1 MGKQHVCPPSSIIY
15 NDKLKLIG
23 GQQSFPTLRYHRI
36 GKNVITQLVLR
47 NFKRISEQTYEFEP
61 FDLLVGRNNSGKST
75 VLQALAIWQFCLD
88 EFRRAKHREP
98 KSIQI
103 VLPNFTVLP
112 VPQFNLLWNE
122 RTERHYSSQNGTKKQ
137 ARILIEIKVTWIA
150 HNGKSYTFAVNL
162 RYASPQSVYAIPAEG
177 WKTFQTLDKN
187 QLLPIIVYVPPF
199 SGLEDSE
206 EWRDDAPLRKQ
217 VGKAQPGSV
226 LRNLLLRVW
235 ETNPQDWQKIQRVV
249 KEWFAVELKPP
260 QYEKGVDTQII
271 CEYKQGK
278 KSYDIIA
285 AGSGFHQTLTL
296 LAFLYGYQPTTLLL
310 DEPDAHLHVNLQ
322 RVVLEYFQ
330 FFYDKSH
337 EKNIQFLIATHA
349 EELIKGV
356 EVSQIMSLLSLTP
369 QRVQATPAIL
379 TAMADVSN
387 LEVTQLLDSPM
398 MLYVEG
404 EDDERLLRCWAK
416 VLNTEEN
423 MSKVC
428 FHIMGGGPKKQ
439 MKDNADRHFAGIK
452 QIIHPV
458 KRFVLFDYDDD
469 DAFHP
474 PPDNPVLHEWQ
485 RKNID
490 NYLLVPDSWIRAARQ
505 KNQRDE
511 KVFKAIEEQIEEFF
525 ASENL
530 TLPPNQTWKT
540 VKANVFQVVDGKKL
554 LFKKSDCLFQRL
566 QDKFQI
572 KLTRRTVAENMTAS
586 EIHDDVHQFF
596 AKLNKQIE

>member
-1 MGKQHVCPPSSIIY
+1 
-15 NDKLKLIG
+15 
-23 GQQSFPTLRYHRI
+23 
-36 GKNVITQLVLR
+36 VITHLVLR
-47 NFKRISEQTYEFEP
+47 HFKRISEQIYEFDQ

-75 VLQALAIWQFCLD
+75 VLQALSIWQFCLD
-88 EFRRAKHREP
+88 EFRRAKHRG

-112 VPQFNLLWNE
+112 VPQFNLLWKE
-122 RTERHYSSQNGTKKQ
+122 CTERHYPIQNGTKKQ
-137 ARILIEIKVTWIA
+137 ERILIEIKVTWIA

-162 RYASPQSVYAIPAEG
+162 RYASPQTLYAIPADG
-177 WKTFQTLDKN
+177 WKTFQALEKN
-187 QLLPIIVYVPPF
+187 QLFPIIVYVPPF
-199 SGLEDSE
+199 SGLEDRE

-217 VGKAQPGSV
+217 VGKAQPGSI

-235 ETNPQDWQKIQRVV
+235 ETNQQDWQEIQQVV
-249 KEWFAVELKPP
+249 KDWFSVELKPP

-278 KSYDIIA
+278 KYYDIIA

-296 LAFLYGYQPTTLLL
+296 LAFLYGYQPTSILL

-322 RVVLEYFQ
+322 RVVLEYFK
-330 FFYDKSH
+330 FFHKKSH
-337 EKNIQFLIATHA
+337 QKNVQFLIATHA
-349 EELIKGV
+349 EEFIKGV
-356 EVSQIMSLLSLTP
+356 EVSQIISLLSFAP
-369 QRVQATPAIL
+369 QSIQATPAIL

-387 LEVTQLLDSPM
+387 LEITQLLDSPM

-416 VLNTEEN
+416 ILNIEESI
-423 MSKVC
+423 SKVC

-439 MKDNADRHFAGIK
+439 MKDNADRHYKGIK
-452 QIIHPV
+452 QIIPHV
-458 KRFVLFDYDDD
+458 KRLVLFDYDDD
-469 DAFHP
+469 DAYHP

-490 NYLLVPDSWIRAARQ
+490 NYLLVPDTWIRAAKQ
-505 KNQRDE
+505 KVQG
-511 KVFKAIEEQIEEFF
+511 KVFKAIKEQIEDFF

-530 TLPPNQTWKT
+530 TLPPNQTWRT

-566 QDKFQI
+566 QDNFQI
-572 KLTRRTVAENMTAS
+572 KLTRSTVAEHKIAD
-586 EIHDDVHQFF
+586 EIHEDVHQFF
-596 AKLNKQIE
+596 AKLNKEQPQNNLDIYPATVR

>member
-1 MGKQHVCPPSSIIY
+1 MVIIG
-15 NDKLKLIG
+15 DI
-23 GQQSFPTLRYHRI
+23 
-36 GKNVITQLVLR
+36 VITQLVLR
-47 NFKRISEQTYEFEP
+47 NFKLISEQTYEFEH

-112 VPQFNLLWNE
+112 VPKFNLLWNE
-122 RTERHYSSQNGTKKQ
+122 CTERHYPILNGTKKQ
-137 ARILIEIKVTWIA
+137 ERILIEIKVTWTA
-150 HNGKSYTFAVNL
+150 HNGKSYTLAVNL
-162 RYASPQSVYAIPAEG
+162 RYASPQTLYAIPADG
-177 WKTFQTLDKN
+177 WKTFKALEQKN
-187 QLLPIIVYVPPF
+187 LLPIIVYVPPF

-235 ETNPQDWQKIQRVV
+235 ENNQQDWQEIQRVI
-249 KEWFAVELKPP
+249 KDWFSVVLKPP

-278 KSYDIIA
+278 KHYDIIA

-296 LAFLYGYQPTTLLL
+296 LAFLYGYQPTSILL

-322 RVVLEYFQ
+322 RVVLEYFK
-330 FFYDKSH
+330 FFHAKSQQ
-337 EKNIQFLIATHA
+337 KNVQFLIATHA
-349 EELIKGV
+349 EEFIKGV
-356 EVSQIMSLLSLTP
+356 EVSQITSLLSFTP
-369 QRVQATPAIL
+369 QKVQTTPAIL

-387 LEVTQLLDSPM
+387 LEVSQLLDSPM

-416 VLNTEEN
+416 ILNTEE
-423 MSKVC
+423 SIHKVC

-439 MKDNADRHFAGIK
+439 MKDNADRHFKGVK
-452 QIIHPV
+452 QIIPQV
-458 KRFVLFDYDDD
+458 KRLVLFDYDYDE
-469 DAFHP
+469 AFHP
-474 PPDNPVLHEWQ
+474 PPNNPVLSEWQ

-490 NYLLVPDSWIRAARQ
+490 NYLLVPDAWIRAAKQ
-505 KNQRDE
+505 KMQRDE
-511 KVFKAIEEQIEEFF
+511 KVFKTIKKQIEDFF

-530 TLPPNQTWKT
+530 TLPSNQIWRT

-554 LFKKSDCLFQRL
+554 LFNQSDCLFQRL
-566 QDKFQI
+566 QENFQL
-572 KLTRRTVAENMTAS
+572 KLTRSTVAENMTAD
-586 EIHDDVHQFF
+586 EIHEDVHQFF
-596 AKLNKQIE
+596 TKLNELQA